1 MERKNSTRPVAR
13 VVREG
18 KPTKRRKK
26 PLTKGQRVTKTVFAA
41 IGKVLLTSF
50 LVMVITGCIVGTAL
64 TIYVMQYVDSE
75 PEIKLTEVSMSN
87 SGQVYGINANGE
99 DELVQTLS
107 RGENREWVNLDQI
120 PKNLQNAFVY
130 FEDERFWEH
139 EGVDFKRTFGAVLNE
154 LLNMLH
160 IGSDNNTRFGGS
172 TITQQLIKN
181 INGDIY
187 NRSVEVKI
195 KEIMQAM
202 NMERHY
208 SKEQILEAYLNC
220 IGMHYNTVGVQAG
233 AKYYFGKD
241 VSKLTLAE
249 CASLAV
255 ITKSPANYNPIDHPD
270 KNKTRRDNCLKKMLE
285 FGCITQEEYE
295 EAVNTPVKTVKT
307 PVTSKNDSSSSKK
320 VQSWFVDAVIE
331 QVIDDLFEKYGYTTE
346 HAEELLYTGGLT
358 VYSTMEIETQNRM
371 EAIFENSDN
380 FKVAGYTIETMP
392 QASMV
397 IMDYNGNVC
406 GLIGGTGEKTGA
418 RLFNRATQA
427 KRAFGSTI
435 KPLSVYTPA
444 IEQDMITWSTIMM
457 DEPVM
462 QIKDDK
468 TGQMRPWPYNYIKRY
483 DGPMTV
489 VDAVRTSKNTIPVE
503 LIQSLTPQSSY
514 DYLKYQLGFNNIS
527 SSQIVP
533 DSLALG
539 GAACTTLELTAAYQI
554 FGNDGYY
561 IEPTLYS
568 KVVDRTGKV
577 LLDQTN
583 RSKKQVM
590 SSQTATIMNRLL
602 WEVVND
608 GGTGTRAASS
618 TWEVVGKSGTSNDYK
633 DLGFAGATPYYVA
646 AIRYGYDE
654 DKDKNGNDVQIST
667 KIGRHDISLWKK
679 VMESV
684 QAGKPAAKFD
694 LNMDGVV
701 REEYCTKS
709 GMLASSSCKST
720 KWGYYKES
728 NLPDV
733 CTSCGKGSGGNS
745 DNSTVSAIQ

>member
-1 MERKNSTRPVAR
+1 MERKNSKKPVAR

-18 KPTKRRKK
+18 KPSKRRKK
-26 PLTKGQRVTKTVFAA
+26 PLTKGQRIAKTIFAA
-41 IGKVLLTSF
+41 IGKVFLTSF

-87 SGQVYGINANGE
+87 SGQVYGINASGE
-99 DELVQTLS
+99 NELVQTLS
-107 RGENREWVNLDQI
+107 RGENREWVDLDQI
-120 PKNLQNAFVY
+120 PQNLQDAFVY

-160 IGSDNNTRFGGS
+160 IGSETERFGGS

-181 INGDIY
+181 INGDLY

-220 IGMHYNTVGVQAG
+220 IGLHYNNVGVQAG

-241 VSKLTLAE
+241 VSELTLAE

-295 EAVNTPVKTVKT
+295 EAVNTPVETVAT
-307 PVTSKNDSSSSKK
+307 PVTTDEESSSSSKK
-320 VQSWFVDAVIE
+320 VQSWFVDALIESVIA
-331 QVIDDLFEKYGYTTE
+331 DLQEEYDYTYE
-346 HAEELLYTGGLT
+346 HAEELLYSGGLV
-358 VYSTMEIETQNRM
+358 VYSTMEIETQNTM
-371 EAIFENSDN
+371 EEIFENGDN
-380 FKVAGYTIETMP
+380 FKVAGYTIDTMP

-397 IMDYNGNVC
+397 VMDYNGNVC
-406 GLIGGTGEKTGA
+406 GLIGGTGEKSGA
-418 RLFNRATQA
+418 RIFNRATQA

-444 IEQDMITWSTIMM
+444 IEQDLITWSTVMI

-462 QIKDDK
+462 QIEDEE
-468 TGQMRPWPYNYIKRY
+468 TGQMRDWPSNYLKTY
-483 DGPMTV
+483 SGPMTI
-489 VDAVRTSKNTIPVE
+489 VDAVRTSINTIPVE
-503 LIQSLTPQSSY
+503 LIQSLTPESSY
-514 DYLKYQLGFNNIS
+514 DYLRYQLGFSNIS
-527 SSQIVP
+527 SSQVGP
-533 DSLALG
+533 DGLALG

-554 FGNDGYY
+554 FGNGGYY

-568 KVVDRTGKV
+568 TVTDRTGKV
-577 LLDQTN
+577 LLDKTN
-583 RSKKQVM
+583 RSKTQVM

-602 WEVVND
+602 WEVVNN
-608 GGTGTRAASS
+608 GGTGSRAASS
-618 TWEVVGKSGTSNDYK
+618 TWEVVGKSGTSNNYK

-646 AIRYGYDE
+646 AIRYGYDDEVDE
-654 DKDKNGNDVQIST
+654 DGNEIEISRS
-667 KIGRHDISLWKK
+667 IGRHDISLWKK
-679 VMESV
+679 VMEAV
-684 QAGKPAAKFD
+684 QEGKPAAKFE

-701 REEYCTKS
+701 RQEYCTVS
-709 GMLASSSCKST
+709 GMLASDSCAST
-720 KWGYYKES
+720 KWGYYKS
-728 NLPDV
+728 DNVPGV
-733 CTSCGKGSGGNS
+733 CTTCGGGSS
-745 DNSTVSAIQ
+745 EQSAVSAIQ

>member
-18 KPTKRRKK
+18 KPSKRRKK
-26 PLTKGQRVTKTVFAA
+26 PLTKGQRIAKTIFAA

-75 PEIKLTEVSMSN
+75 PEIKLTEVAMTN
-87 SGQVYGINANGE
+87 SGQVYGINASGE
-99 DELVQTLS
+99 NELVQRLS
-107 RGENREWVNLDQI
+107 RGENREWVNLDHI

-154 LLNMLH
+154 LMSMLH
-160 IGSDNNTRFGGS
+160 IGSESTRFGGS

-220 IGMHYNTVGVQAG
+220 IGLHYNTVGVQAG

-241 VSKLTLAE
+241 VSELSLAE

-255 ITKSPANYNPIDHPD
+255 ITKSPASYNPIDHPD
-270 KNKTRRDNCLKKMLE
+270 NNKARRDRCLKKMLE
-285 FGCITQEEYE
+285 FGCITQEEYAA
-295 EAVNTPVKTVKT
+295 AVNTPVETAKT
-307 PVTSKNDSSSSKK
+307 PVTSGDNSSSGKK

-331 QVIDDLFEKYGYTTE
+331 RVIKDLAEKYDYTSE
-346 HAEELLYTGGLT
+346 HAEEMLYTGGLT
-358 VYSTMEIETQNRM
+358 VYSTMEIETQSRM

-418 RLFNRATQA
+418 RLFNRATRA
-427 KRAFGSTI
+427 TRAFGSTI
-435 KPLSVYTPA
+435 KPLSVYTSA
-444 IEQDMITWSTIMM
+444 IEQDLVTWSTVMM

-462 QIKDDK
+462 QIKDEE
-468 TGQMRPWPYNYIKRY
+468 TGQMRDWPNNYTKRY
-483 DGPMTV
+483 DGPMTI
-489 VDAVRTSKNTIPVE
+489 VDAVRSSKNTIPVE
-503 LIQSLTPQSSY
+503 LIQSLSAESAY
-514 DYLKYQLGFNNIS
+514 DYLRYQLGFRNIKET
-527 SSQIVP
+527 QVGP
-533 DSLALG
+533 DGLALG

-554 FGNDGYY
+554 FGNGGYY

-577 LLDQTN
+577 LLDRTN

-602 WEVVND
+602 WEVVNN

-618 TWEVVGKSGTSNDYK
+618 TWEVVGKSGTSNNYK
-633 DLGFAGATPYYVA
+633 DLGFAGLTPHYVA

-654 DKDKNGNDVQIST
+654 ERDENGNEIEIST

-679 VMESV
+679 VMDSV
-684 QAGKPAAKFD
+684 QAGKPAAKFE
-694 LNMDGVV
+694 LNMNGVV
-701 REEYCTKS
+701 RAQYCTES
-709 GMLASSSCKST
+709 GMLASGSCKST

-728 NLPDV
+728 NLPDE
-733 CTSCGKGSGGNS
+733 CTACGKGSSGVSHSG
-745 DNSTVSAIQ
+745 TVSAIQ